1 MTAPVVNPVLDQAAG
16 PAPSIDLSST
26 QRVPFGRL
34 VAVELRKM
42 WDTRAGLWLLA
53 ITGALLLLALGLTL
67 LVVALNDDVRLSAI
81 EFSQI
86 MTIPVSLLVP
96 VLAITSITS
105 EWSQRTGLVS
115 FTLEPHRLR
124 VVWAK
129 LVTVVILAL
138 ATIVL
143 AIIFGAIG
151 TMLSAAITGN
161 EAVWNIDAGPFAWT
175 IFNQLA
181 YFMMAFAFGLVFLS
195 TPTSIAVYYVVA
207 LLLPFMV
214 YGTLY
219 AFFEWAQ
226 DVIPWIDLGFAMT
239 PYMNQGPGIPETS
252 STTLMQVIVT
262 VLIWVVLPFALGLRR
277 VSKAELK

>member
-1 MTAPVVNPVLDQAAG
+1 MTAHAVDQAADHT
-16 PAPSIDLSST
+16 PTIDLSST

-34 VAVELRKM
+34 VSVELRKM
-42 WDTRAGLWLLA
+42 WDTRSGWWLLA
-53 ITGALLLLALGLTL
+53 ITGGLLVLALGLTL
-67 LVVALNDDVRLSAI
+67 LVVALNDDVRLSAT

-115 FTLEPHRLR
+115 FTLEPHRMR

-129 LVTVVILAL
+129 FVTVVILAL
-138 ATIVL
+138 TTIVL
-143 AIIFGAIG
+143 AIIVGAIG
-151 TMLSAAITGN
+151 TLLSAAITGN
-161 EAVWNIDAGPFAWT
+161 DPVWNIEAGPFAWT

-181 YFMMAFAFGLVFLS
+181 YFTMAFAFGLVFLS

-226 DVIPWIDLGFAMT
+226 DVIPWIDLGFAMA
-239 PYMNQGPGIPETS
+239 PYMGQSQGGVETS

-262 VLIWVVLPFALGLRR
+262 VLIWVVIPFAVGLRR

>member
-1 MTAPVVNPVLDQAAG
+1 MSAVAAD
-16 PAPSIDLSST
+16 PTPTIDISST
-26 QRVPFGRL
+26 PRVPFGRL
-34 VAVELRKM
+34 VSVEMRKM
-42 WDTRAGLWLLA
+42 YDTRAGFWLLA
-53 ITGALLLLALGLTL
+53 LTGGLLLLALGVTL
-67 LVVALNDDVRLSAI
+67 LVVALNDDVRLSAT

-115 FTLEPHRLR
+115 FALEPHRMR

-129 LVTVVILAL
+129 FVTVLILAA

-143 AIIFGAIG
+143 AIIFGVMG
-151 TMLSAAITGN
+151 TLLAAGITGTDP
-161 EAVWNIDAGPFAWT
+161 VWNIEAGTFTWT
-175 IFNQLA
+175 IFNQLC
-181 YFMMAFAFGLVFLS
+181 FFTMAFAFGLVFLS
-195 TPTSIAVYYVVA
+195 TPASIAIYYIVA

-219 AFFEWAQ
+219 AIFDWAR
-226 DVIPWIDLGFAMT
+226 DVIPWLDLGFAMS
-239 PYMNQGPGIPETS
+239 PYLGQGQGGVETS
-252 STTLMQVIVT
+252 ATTLMQVIVT

-277 VSKAELK
+277 VAKAELK